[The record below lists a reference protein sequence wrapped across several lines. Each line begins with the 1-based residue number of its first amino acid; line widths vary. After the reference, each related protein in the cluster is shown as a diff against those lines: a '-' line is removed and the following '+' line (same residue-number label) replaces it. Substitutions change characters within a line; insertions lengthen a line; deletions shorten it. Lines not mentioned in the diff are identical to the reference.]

1 MTQETLKTNQD
12 TNLRTEEHEKLYHE
26 FGYNLPT
33 EEDLRR
39 DIEEDGFNDW
49 VDEAYDYEIFEPT
62 FLDTLRYK
70 TSRMPKWQLVL
81 LWVGIMIV
89 EVGLTMLAVYLSS
102 YFN

>member
-33 EEDLRR
+33 EED
-39 DIEEDGFNDW
+39 IEEDELYDW
-49 VDEAYDYEIFEPT
+49 AHTAYEYEDFKPT
-62 FLDTLRYK
+62 FIDTLRYK

>member
-1 MTQETLKTNQD
+1 MKQETLQTNQD

-39 DIEEDGFNDW
+39 DIEEDEFNDW

-62 FLDTLRYK
+62 FIDILRHK
-70 TSRMPKWQLVL
+70 ISRMPKWQVIL
-81 LWVGIMIV
+81 LFGCVIAADIC
-89 EVGLTMLAVYLSS
+89 LTMLAIYL
-102 YFN
+102 YNYIN

>member
-33 EEDLRR
+33 EDNNDDE
-39 DIEEDGFNDW
+39 FNDW
-49 VDEAYDYEIFEPT
+49 VNEMYDYERFEPT

-70 TSRMPKWQLVL
+70 ISSMSKIQVIL
-81 LWVGIMIV
+81 LFGCVIAV
-89 EVGLTMLAVYLSS
+89 DVCLTMLAIYL
-102 YFN
+102 YNCIN

>member
-1 MTQETLKTNQD
+1 MKQETLKTNQD

-33 EEDLRR
+33 EED
-39 DIEEDGFNDW
+39 IEEDEFNDW
-49 VDEAYDYEIFEPT
+49 MDEEYETFKPT
-62 FLDTLRYK
+62 FIDILRYK

>member
-33 EEDLRR
+33 EDDNDE
-39 DIEEDGFNDW
+39 FNDW
-49 VDEAYDYEIFEPT
+49 MDEEYEVFEPT
-62 FLDTLRYK
+62 FIDTLRYK

>member
-33 EEDLRR
+33 EDDNDE
-39 DIEEDGFNDW
+39 FNDW
-49 VDEAYDYEIFEPT
+49 VDEMYDYERFEPT
-62 FLDTLRYK
+62 FIDTLRYK

-89 EVGLTMLAVYLSS
+89 EVGLIMLAVYLFS

>member
-1 MTQETLKTNQD
+1 MKQKTLKTNQD

-49 VDEAYDYEIFEPT
+49 VDDYEVFEPT
-62 FLDTLRYK
+62 FIDTLRHK
-70 TSRMPKWQLVL
+70 ISRMSKWQLML
-81 LWVGIMIV
+81 LFGCVIAADV
-89 EVGLTMLAVYLSS
+89 CLTILAIYIYVC
-102 YFN
+102 FN

>member
-33 EEDLRR
+33 EEDFRR

-62 FLDTLRYK
+62 FIDTLRYK
-70 TSRMPKWQLVL
+70 ISSMSKIQVIL
-81 LWVGIMIV
+81 LFGCVIAV
-89 EVGLTMLAVYLSS
+89 DVCLTMLAIYL
-102 YFN
+102 YNYIN